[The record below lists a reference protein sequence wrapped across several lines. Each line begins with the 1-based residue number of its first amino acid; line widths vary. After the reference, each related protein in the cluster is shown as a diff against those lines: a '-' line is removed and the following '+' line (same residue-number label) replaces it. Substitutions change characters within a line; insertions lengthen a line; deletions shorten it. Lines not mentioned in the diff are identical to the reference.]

1 MGNRRQQERCLF
13 LFSVQAQTA
22 SDWMDKDAKF
32 KPSDVISEVM
42 FLFVIIFST
51 RPAMPRN
58 AQLDSAGR
66 LFLNELLENPKER
79 GELLAAAQEQFPAEQ
94 PRGGAELTKKQ
105 RQWLVQQV

>member
-1 MGNRRQQERCLF
+1 
-13 LFSVQAQTA
+13 
-22 SDWMDKDAKF
+22 MDKDAKF

-66 LFLNELLENPKER
+66 LFLNELLQNPKER